1 MADQNKKYYW
11 LKLRKDFF
19 ERHDIRIIRGMD
31 NGDEYL
37 VFYLFMLA
45 ESIGHEGRL
54 RFSDKV
60 PYTIKTLAALTG
72 LSYDIVE
79 GAIETLSDLGMLQTL
94 EDGTIYLP
102 EFPDLVGSDT
112 EWAKKKREY
121 RTRRQNEDT
130 KETDGGQNE
139 DNERTMSDLCPQK
152 SGRNEDTERTESDK
166 RIRDIEY
173 RDKEIHI
180 SKDIHTSSDIHKSK
194 HTVKIISSEF
204 DDIIA
209 QFNSICISLPKVSKL
224 TETRKKNIKARLNDY
239 SVEDLI
245 TVFEKAEASDF
256 LSGRSKQWTGCSFDW
271 LIKPANLIKVLE
283 GNYDNKNQ
291 KKSGSYIDAINNRYD
306 VVDEWL
312 ERRHAN
318 D

>member
-19 ERHDIRIIRGMD
+19 ERHDIRIIRGME
-31 NGDEYL
+31 NGNEYL

-54 RFSDKV
+54 RFSDTV

-72 LSYDIVE
+72 LEYDIVE
-79 GAIETLSDLGMLQTL
+79 GAIDTLTNLDMIQTL

-102 EFPDLVGSDT
+102 EFPELVGTET

-121 RTRRQNEDT
+121 RTRRHEEDTSRTMSSECPQKREQKEDT
-130 KETDGGQNE
+130 KG
-139 DNERTMSDLCPQK
+139 TM
-152 SGRNEDTERTESDK
+152 SDK

-173 RDKEIHI
+173 RDKEINI
-180 SKDIHTSSDIHKSK
+180 SKDIHTSSDIHKSE
-194 HTVKIISSEF
+194 HTIQNISSEF
-204 DDIIA
+204 DEIIA
-209 QFNSICISLPKVSKL
+209 QFNSICLSLPKVSKL
-224 TETRKKNIKARLNDY
+224 TETRKKAIKARLKDY

-245 TVFEKAEASDF
+245 ALFERAEASDF
-256 LSGRSKQWTGCSFDW
+256 LSGRNKQWTGCSFDW
-271 LIKPANLIKVLE
+271 LLKPGNLIKVFE
-283 GNYDNKNQ
+283 GNYDNKG
-291 KKSGSYIDAINNRYD
+291 KPSGSYIDAINNRYN

-312 ERRHAN
+312 ERRQAKN

>member
-1 MADQNKKYYW
+1 MA
-11 LKLRKDFF
+11 
-19 ERHDIRIIRGMD
+19 ERRM
-31 NGDEYL
+31 
-37 VFYLFMLA
+37 FA
-45 ESIGHEGRL
+45 KSI
-54 RFSDKV
+54 V
-60 PYTIKTLAALTG
+60 
-72 LSYDIVE
+72 
-79 GAIETLSDLGMLQTL
+79 LSDAFLDMPLTTRCLYFTLGMLADD
-94 EDGTIYLP
+94 DG
-102 EFPDLVGSDT
+102 FVGSPKAIMRQCGASQDDLLMLLQKRYLLGFESGVIVIKHWRMNNYLQKDRHKSTTYLEELAQLKIDDRGAYT
-112 EWAKKKREY
+112 EAEKEEIVSNVYKLYTQDSIGK
-121 RTRRQNEDT
+121 NSIVEDSIIST
-130 KETDGGQNE
+130 TISQ
-139 DNERTMSDLCPQK
+139 
-152 SGRNEDTERTESDK
+152 
-166 RIRDIEY
+166 DIN
-173 RDKEIHI
+173 
-180 SKDIHTSSDIHKSK
+180 TSSDIHKSE